1 MSIKIA
7 INGYGRIG
15 RSVVRALYESSR
27 QDEIKVVVI
36 NEPAEPEAIAHLT
49 QYDSTHGRFSFP
61 VELVDNQ
68 LQIEND
74 RISLVQFTELKD
86 LPWKEH
92 DIDIVLDCT
101 GIYGSRSDAQA
112 HLDAGAKK
120 VIFSHPA
127 DSDVDA
133 TVVYGVNHQELSG
146 DETFLS
152 GASCT
157 TNCMVPVI
165 DVLDAAFDIKCGTIT
180 TIHSAMNDQ
189 PVIDSYHS
197 DLRRTRAASQSIIP
211 VDTKLAAG
219 IERILPKFA
228 NKFEAIAVRVPTINV
243 TAMDL
248 SITVSKNVT
257 IDDINACLLQASK
270 NKLQGILGYTEA
282 PLVSIDFNHDPRSCI
297 IDGTQTRVSDGHL
310 VKLLVW
316 CDNEWGFANRLLDT
330 SEYITALADSNC
342 QNIKKQAA
350 HLSEH
355 LRTNSSADKFPEPQ
369 TS

>member
-1 MSIKIA
+1 MSIRIA

-15 RSVVRALYESSR
+15 RSVLRALYESNR
-27 QDEIKVVVI
+27 QEEIKIVAI
-36 NEPAEPEAIAHLT
+36 NELADPAAIAHLT
-49 QYDSTHGRFSFP
+49 QYDSTHGRFPFA
-61 VELVDNQ
+61 VELLNNQ
-68 LQIEND
+68 LKVEDDLIALL
-74 RISLVQFTELKD
+74 RCAELAD
-86 LPWKEH
+86 LPWHEY

-101 GIYGSRSDAQA
+101 GIYGTKADADA
-112 HLDAGAKK
+112 HIAAGAKK

-127 DSDVDA
+127 NSDVDA
-133 TVVYGVNHQELSG
+133 TVVYGVNHRQLSG
-146 DETFLS
+146 LENYIS

-165 DVLDAAFDIKCGTIT
+165 DTLDKSFGIKCGTIT

-189 PVIDSYHS
+189 PVIDAYHP

-248 SITVSKNVT
+248 SVTVSKDVT
-257 IDDINACLLQASK
+257 IEDINNCLVKASQTT
-270 NKLQGILGYTEA
+270 LQGILGYTEA

-316 CDNEWGFANRLLDT
+316 CDNEWGFAHRLLD
-330 SEYITALADSNC
+330 SSFYIANLAR
-342 QNIKKQAA
+342 QNKVQQRLHAQ
-350 HLSEH
+350 LSIS
-355 LRTNSSADKFPEPQ
+355 R
-369 TS
+369 

>member
-15 RSVVRALYESSR
+15 RSVVRALYESNR
-27 QDEIKVVVI
+27 QDEIKIVVI
-36 NEPAEPEAIAHLT
+36 NELADPEAISHLT
-49 QYDSTHGRFSFP
+49 QYDSTHGRFPFP
-61 VELVDNQ
+61 VALADNQ
-68 LQIEND
+68 LQINND
-74 RISLVQFTELKD
+74 CIHLVRHSTLSD
-86 LPWKEH
+86 LPWHEY
-92 DIDIVLDCT
+92 DVDIVLDCT
-101 GIYGSRSDAQA
+101 GIYGSKADAQA
-112 HLDAGAKK
+112 HITAGAKK

-127 DSDVDA
+127 DSDVEA
-133 TVVYGVNHQELSG
+133 TVVYGVNHQQLTGS
-146 DETFLS
+146 ETYLS

-165 DVLDAAFDIKCGTIT
+165 ATLDSAFDIKRGAIT

-189 PVIDSYHS
+189 PVIDSYHA

-257 IDDINACLLQASK
+257 IEEINACLKAASA
-270 NKLQGILGYTEA
+270 NQLQGILGYTEA

-316 CDNEWGFANRLLDT
+316 CDNEWGFTNRLLDT
-330 SEYITALADSNC
+330 IQYISSLA
-342 QNIKKQAA
+342 K
-350 HLSEH
+350 
-355 LRTNSSADKFPEPQ
+355 
-369 TS
+369 